1 VTHCSQYNPATFQS
15 FFVPHVSVPFPIITN
30 NAKLLCRKKSS
41 CMLIDTADPQTFL
54 QPSSSFHRYAT
65 VCVSQKNGDASS
77 IPAQILNLIIAP
89 SQLYS
94 SSNHRTQL
102 IHAYIT
108 CIAFPDFA
116 RRLDVKVSV
125 TVSESVLTIQCP
137 EEQTEI
143 FSILSV
149 VSTTRSIIIHASF
162 LIPTLRDS
170 NSDICY
176 ELNISIVS
184 FSGKKLRT

>member
-1 VTHCSQYNPATFQS
+1 
-15 FFVPHVSVPFPIITN
+15 
-30 NAKLLCRKKSS
+30 
-41 CMLIDTADPQTFL
+41 MLIDTADPQTFL

-89 SQLYS
+89 SQLY
-94 SSNHRTQL
+94 T
-102 IHAYIT
+102 
-108 CIAFPDFA
+108 FPDFA

-125 TVSESVLTIQCP
+125 TVI
-137 EEQTEI
+137 
-143 FSILSV
+143 
-149 VSTTRSIIIHASF
+149 STTRSIIIHASF

-176 ELNISIVS
+176 ELNISIVAVEES
-184 FSGKKLRT
+184 RSTAHETTSLACRTMWPPLLALQYV